1 MPSQDLSRS
10 PTRRRGIQPANTLR
24 SPQKPSFAR
33 DGDVRDLLSDWLD
46 EQEALGVNDM
56 VRERS
61 PSRVS
66 SGHHLSPQKQ
76 DRQPLANISA
86 KMQSPGRGRDSD
98 GDKLVKGDVEF
109 GKASPLRNPLKKP
122 SSSVFMPKSR
132 PVQTQPLGTHN
143 RMPASATSATEP
155 RSFQHPGPLPGSVAA
170 PRQTSNTFQRPQLLN
185 STAVPMPTNNP
196 LRTIPAP
203 PKPTF
208 SASTTGMNPYQ
219 TYVPPRQVIDLTKPK
234 PRAAP
239 QHIEI
244 SDDGDSDD
252 GERFDPDAEIRANAG
267 AFGAPDPYM
276 YMDSS
281 KANEDMKKL
290 LEAAFDDEAEK
301 GKTRL
306 RSRIKKV
313 EKQKDEDKQT
323 TSLAG
328 KLAALSVKEEK
339 AEEKEGEEDEEEDG
353 TVDGLAVKL
362 LPHQVDGVSWM
373 IDKEIGKNKTRGIL
387 PRGGILADD
396 MGLGKTVQSVTLM
409 LTNPRPALDAKPEH
423 KGQKLPSKDVGKGT
437 LVVAPLALIKQ
448 WEGEIKSK
456 VSKSH
461 AMRVLVH
468 HGPSRTKDSAELKK
482 YDVVITTY
490 QTLTSEHAGSDMS
503 KDTGRR
509 IGCFGVHWYR
519 LMLDEAHSIKNRS
532 AKSTQAC
539 CALNAW
545 YRWCLTGTPMQN
557 NLDELQSLIKFLR
570 IKPYSELPRW
580 KAAIT
585 QPMKSGRG
593 GLAMQRLN
601 VFLKAFM
608 KRRTKDILKLDGALN
623 FGGKTNEEGGAMNGG
638 MQIVKREVLTVE
650 CDFDPVEKE
659 YYDKLQARADKRLE
673 QMEKAGSNDYIGAL
687 VLLLRLRQMCDHP
700 RLIEMAMYKDKD
712 AITTGMPAALKSKR
726 PGNEMDDLAAL
737 MGDITMQ
744 AKNCDVCQ
752 IKLSASETRDGAVR
766 CTECEDDLAAIK
778 ADKSKKSKSKSKKP
792 KEKRIEKRSSV
803 GSDEEVKPQARRAR
817 GRKVVLDSDDEDDEE
832 GEWIGK
838 GPEQKID
845 LGSDDEDADGG
856 GETLDTI
863 DSERSDEDD
872 SQVKDS
878 PSRARKLKVVDSDD
892 ETEASDADE
901 DGEDGTDASSE
912 EEEEQEESDSDQSGV
927 LDGIGSM
934 GRSTHEPSTKI
945 RQLLRILHTET
956 PKHKT
961 IVFSQF
967 TSMLDL
973 IEPHLKHAGIDFV
986 RYDGSMRPDAREQSL
1001 NSLRNNKRTRV
1012 LLCSLKCGSLGLN
1025 LTAASRVVI
1034 VEPFW
1039 NPFVEE
1045 QAIDRVHRL
1054 NQTVDV
1060 KVFRLTI
1067 RDSVEEKII
1076 ELQEKKRELAKA
1088 AIEGGK
1094 GMGNLSMKDI
1104 LGLFK
1109 HDADVQEH
1117 ANDREYWQKF
1127 GGDEGLLDG
1136 PKSSR
1141 TLSATQDL
1149 GHTSRAMPKPQAS
1162 RRAQESEIYGRRW

>member
-1 MPSQDLSRS
+1 MPSQDISRS

-46 EQEALGVNDM
+46 DQEALGVNDM

-66 SGHHLSPQKQ
+66 SGHYLSPQKQ

-86 KMQSPGRGRDSD
+86 KMQSPGRGRESD
-98 GDKLVKGDVEF
+98 GEKPVKGDVEF

-143 RMPASATSATEP
+143 RMPASATSTAEP
-155 RSFQHPGPLPGSVAA
+155 RSFQHPGPLPGSIA
-170 PRQTSNTFQRPQLLN
+170 PHRQTSNTFQRPQPPN

-208 SASTTGMNPYQ
+208 SASTAGMNPYQ
-219 TYVPPRQVIDLTKPK
+219 TYVPPRQVVDLTKPK
-234 PRAAP
+234 PRAP
-239 QHIEI
+239 PKHIEI

-267 AFGAPDPYM
+267 TFGAPDPYM

-323 TSLAG
+323 SSLAG

-339 AEEKEGEEDEEEDG
+339 TEEKEGEEDEEEDG

-570 IKPYSELPRW
+570 IKPYCELPRW

-638 MQIVKREVLTVE
+638 MQIVKREVLTVQ

-726 PGNEMDDLAAL
+726 AENEMDDLAAL

-766 CTECEDDLAAIK
+766 CGECEDDLAAIK
-778 ADKSKKSKSKSKKP
+778 ADKSKKSKLKSKKP
-792 KEKRIEKRSSV
+792 KEKRIKKRSSV
-803 GSDEEVKPQARRAR
+803 GSDEEMKPQARRAR

-832 GEWIGK
+832 GEWIAK

-901 DGEDGTDASSE
+901 DDEDGTDASSE
-912 EEEEQEESDSDQSGV
+912 NEEEEESDSDQSGV

-934 GRSTHEPSTKI
+934 RRSSHEPSTKI

-973 IEPHLKHAGIDFV
+973 IEPHLIHAGISFV

-1067 RDSVEEKII
+1067 RDSVEEKIL

-1136 PKSSR
+1136 PKNSR